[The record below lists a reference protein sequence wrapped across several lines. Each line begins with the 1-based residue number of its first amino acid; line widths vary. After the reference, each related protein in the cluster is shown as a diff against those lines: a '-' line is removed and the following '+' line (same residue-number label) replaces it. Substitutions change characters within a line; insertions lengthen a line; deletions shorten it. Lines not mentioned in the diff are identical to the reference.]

1 MKSSLNSF
9 NENSYYI
16 TPSEMIEFNYCKRF
30 IYFMKCLGIEQYEE
44 KRYKV
49 QKGKDIH
56 QLRERQ
62 NKSYL
67 RKKLGVID
75 KQIDIQLVSDTYK
88 IRGKVDEI
96 LTLEDDTMAP
106 LDYKFAVYDGK
117 IYDTYKTQII
127 MYGLMIKEVY
137 NINVTRGYLIY
148 CRSNNKI
155 IELPISDKDHEKLI
169 KKIEQFQNVLQGYY
183 PKATKYK
190 ARCNDCCYRNICI
203 K

>member
-1 MKSSLNSF
+1 MKLSPSSF

-16 TPSEMIEFNYCKRF
+16 TPSEMIEFNYCQRF

-49 QKGKDIH
+49 QKGKDVH
-56 QLRERQ
+56 LLRERQ

-75 KQIDIQLVSDTYK
+75 KEIDVQLVSNLYK

-96 LTLEDDTMAP
+96 LILEDNTMAP
-106 LDYKFAVYDGK
+106 LDYKFAVYNDK
-117 IYDTYKTQII
+117 IYDTYRTQII

-137 NINVTRGYLIY
+137 DVDVTRGYLIY

-155 IELPISDKDHEKLI
+155 VELPITEKDERKLI
-169 KKIEQFQNVLQGYY
+169 DKIKQFQDVMQGYY
-183 PKATKYK
+183 PKATRYK
-190 ARCNDCCYRNICI
+190 ARCDDCCYRNICI

>member
-1 MKSSLNSF
+1 MKLSLSSF

-16 TPSEMIEFNYCKRF
+16 TPSEMIEFNYCQRF

-49 QKGKDIH
+49 QKGKAVH
-56 QLRERQ
+56 LLRERQ

-75 KQIDIQLVSDTYK
+75 KEIDVQLVSNLYK

-96 LTLEDDTMAP
+96 LTLEDNTMAP
-106 LDYKFAVYDGK
+106 LDYKFAVYNDK
-117 IYDTYKTQII
+117 IYDTYRTQII

-137 NINVTRGYLIY
+137 DINVTRGYLIY

-155 IELPISDKDHEKLI
+155 VELPITEKDERKLI
-169 KKIEQFQNVLQGYY
+169 DKIKQFQNVMQGYY
-183 PKATKYK
+183 PKATRYK
-190 ARCNDCCYRNICI
+190 ARCDDCCYRNICI

>member
-1 MKSSLNSF
+1 MKLSPSSF

-16 TPSEMIEFNYCKRF
+16 TPSEMIEFNYCQRF

-49 QKGKDIH
+49 QKGKDVH
-56 QLRERQ
+56 LLRERQ
-62 NKSYL
+62 NKNYL
-67 RKKLGVID
+67 RKKLRVID
-75 KQIDIQLVSDTYK
+75 KEIDVQLVSNLYK

-96 LTLEDDTMAP
+96 LTLEDNTMAP
-106 LDYKFAVYDGK
+106 LDYKFAVYNDK
-117 IYDTYKTQII
+117 VYDTYRTQII

-137 NINVTRGYLIY
+137 DVDVTRGYLIY

-155 IELPISDKDHEKLI
+155 VELPITEKDERKLI
-169 KKIEQFQNVLQGYY
+169 DKIKQFQDVMQGYY
-183 PKATKYK
+183 PKATRYK
-190 ARCNDCCYRNICI
+190 ARCDDCCYRNICI